1 MKSPDGLCHP
11 DSSQSATVV
20 RSTHRPHLPPYHS
33 LRIFS
38 GSPAVQGAVQHGE
51 NTGAHTGAG
60 FLPPLTGGRLLK
72 YQHVLGRV

>member
-1 MKSPDGLCHP
+1 MPSRLFAVCDGRAVN
-11 DSSQSATVV
+11 SS
-20 RSTHRPHLPPYHS
+20 PHLPPYHS